1 MKWATFENRLRITGE
16 LVAQTGVR
24 VGMSAETAM
33 PTATDL
39 PVIKDAYGKPFIPGS
54 SLRGAVR
61 AYVERIVRAFEP
73 VARNGKGASNPVN
86 PKEWSIPPDDKKKLA
101 EHDDYEAQVYQRSC
115 RVERVFG
122 SPWLASRVRFTDL
135 ALIEPENQSPIE
147 PELRDA
153 VAIDRE
159 KESVANKYDFEA
171 LPAGVRFQFELIAE
185 NLDEG
190 EELGLVLL
198 GVRALEQGEI
208 LIGGFKGRGLGRVK
222 LENTQYEWIDRA
234 NLKEYLITGQAGTL
248 DETRRKTALE
258 ALFNA
263 LKEGSSDAR
272 ATI

>member
-61 AYVERIVRAFEP
+61 AYVERVVRAFEP
-73 VARNGKGASNPVN
+73 EVGNGRGASNPVN
-86 PKEWSIPPDDKKKLA
+86 SKEWAIPPDEKKSLA
-101 EHDDYEAQVYQRSC
+101 ERDDYEAQIYQHSC

-135 ALIEPENQSPIE
+135 TLIEWDNQPPIE
-147 PELRDA
+147 PEMRDA

-171 LPAGVRFQFELIAE
+171 MPAGVRFQFELIAE

-208 LIGGFKGRGLGRVK
+208 LIGGFKGRGLGHVK
-222 LENTQYEWIDRA
+222 LEGAQYEWIDRT
-234 NLKEYLITGQAGTL
+234 NLKEYLIKGKADTL
-248 DETRRKTALE
+248 DETRRNNALD

-263 LKEGSSDAR
+263 LTGGE
-272 ATI
+272 

>member
-1 MKWATFENRLRITGE
+1 MKWNTFENRLRITGE
-16 LVAQTGVR
+16 LVARTGVR

-39 PVIKDAYGKPFIPGS
+39 PVIKDAYGRPFIPGS

-73 VARNGKGASNPVN
+73 HVGNGKGASNPTN
-86 PKEWSIPPDDKKKLA
+86 PTEWAIPPEKKL
-101 EHDDYEAQVYQRSC
+101 ELSGREDYEEQIYQLSC

-122 SPWLASRVRFTDL
+122 SAWLASRVRFSDL
-135 ALIEPENQSPIE
+135 PLMETHAQVE
-147 PELRDA
+147 PELRDS

-185 NLDEG
+185 NLND

-198 GVRALEQGEI
+198 GIRALENGDI
-208 LIGGFKGRGLGRVK
+208 LVGGFKGRGLGHVK
-222 LENTQYEWIDRA
+222 LENAQYQWVERA
-234 NLKEYLITGQAGTL
+234 NLADYLIKGEWGTL
-248 DETRRKTALE
+248 SEERRNECLQK
-258 ALFNA
+258 LFQSMT
-263 LKEGSSDAR
+263 GGG
-272 ATI
+272 

>member
-1 MKWATFENRLRITGE
+1 MNWSWQTFQNRLRITGE

-39 PVIKDAYGKPFIPGS
+39 PVIKDANGKPFIPGS

-61 AYVERIVRAFEP
+61 AYVERIVRTFEGDAHP
-73 VARNGKGASNPVN
+73 SKGEARGKGAC
-86 PKEWSIPPDDKKKLA
+86 IPTDKDRWCL
-101 EHDDYEAQVYQRSC
+101 ESREGLSEEEIYDCSC
-115 RVERVFG
+115 RVCRALG

-135 ALIEPENQSPIE
+135 ALIQRDGQSRIE

-185 NLDEG
+185 NLSEG

-208 LIGGFKGRGLGRVK
+208 LIGGFKGRGLGHVK
-222 LENTQYEWIDRA
+222 LEGTQYEWIDRA
-234 NLKEYLITGQAGTL
+234 NLKDYLITGQAGVL
-248 DETRRKTALE
+248 DETRRKAALE

-263 LKEGSSDAR
+263 LTEGR
-272 ATI
+272 

>member
-1 MKWATFENRLRITGE
+1 MNWSWSTFENRLRVTGE
-16 LVAQTGVR
+16 LVARMGIR

-61 AYVERIVRAFEP
+61 AYVERIVRTFEP
-73 VARNGKGASNPVN
+73 QAGNGKGAANPVN
-86 PKEWSIPPDDKKKLA
+86 SSEWAIPPDQKKKLA
-101 EHDDYEAQVYQRSC
+101 ERDDYEEQVYARSC

-135 ALIEPENQSPIE
+135 TLIERENQLPIE

-171 LPAGVRFQFELIAE
+171 MPAGVRFQFELIAE
-185 NLDEG
+185 NLND

-208 LIGGFKGRGLGRVK
+208 LIGGFKGRGLGHIA
-222 LENTQYEWIDRA
+222 LENAQYEWIDRN
-234 NLKEYLITGQAGTL
+234 NLKDYLINGAVGVL
-248 DETRRKTALE
+248 DESRRNAALE
-258 ALFNA
+258 SLFNA
-263 LKEGSSDAR
+263 LTGGK
-272 ATI
+272 